1 MDLEVRKKVRG
12 TIISK
17 NTFLECIINNK
28 LPLKIN
34 SVSSGKEPEKV
45 ENQKFITKKMFWLI
59 KETKEDVKGKET
71 VTTKAVDM
79 NGDDRGGMVKLK
91 TAIQVHG
98 GFENIQTDLE
108 AAEKPTTVKFT

>member
-45 ENQKFITKKMFWLI
+45 ENLKFITKRMFWLI

-71 VTTKAVDM
+71 VTTKAVDI
-79 NGDDRGGMVKLK
+79 NDDMVKLK
-91 TAIQVHG
+91 TAIKIHG
-98 GFENIQTDLE
+98 GFENIKIDLE